1 MGWCTEELPE
11 GRPRH
16 LLGISEPDDIF
27 TAVENGADTFDCV
40 APTRLARH
48 GGIYTLDGRVN
59 MTRAQFRHD
68 HSPLDPGGYSEV
80 SREYSRA
87 YIHHLFKAKEFL
99 GQTLLTLHNLAFV
112 VRLVDDVRAAMAAG
126 PDEYLA
132 FKTEF
137 MGRYYA
143 QKR

>member
-1 MGWCTEELPE
+1 
-11 GRPRH
+11 
-16 LLGISEPDDIF
+16 
-27 TAVENGADTFDCV
+27 
-40 APTRLARH
+40 
-48 GGIYTLDGRVN
+48 

-68 HSPLDPGGYSEV
+68 HSPLDADGFSEV

-132 FKTEF
+132 YKSEF
-137 MGRYYA
+137 MGRYYSV
-143 QKR
+143 